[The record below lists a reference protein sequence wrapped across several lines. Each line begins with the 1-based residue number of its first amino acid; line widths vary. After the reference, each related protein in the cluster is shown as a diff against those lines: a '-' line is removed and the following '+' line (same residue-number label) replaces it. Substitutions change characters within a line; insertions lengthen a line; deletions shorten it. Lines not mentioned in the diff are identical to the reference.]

1 MGANKQAAKNAP
13 AGGKRVNQGKGV
25 AAGRANTNQESSD
38 EEKDAVS
45 LVTSSASEKQ
55 AVEEAPKPVTT
66 SILDFTK
73 TDYNKLKI
81 GTEAIAEKKKI

>member
-13 AGGKRVNQGKGV
+13 AGCKRVNQGKGV
-25 AAGRANTNQESSD
+25 TAGRANTNQESSD

-45 LVTSSASEKQ
+45 LVTGGASEKQ
-55 AVEEAPKPVTT
+55 SVEEAPKPVTT
-66 SILDFTK
+66 SILIGTK

-81 GTEAIAEKKKI
+81 GTEAIAGRK